1 MSRFPGVWDGSGT
14 GLGGIW
20 EVRCFGGRLGARFG
34 HPGERPSA
42 HTFGEFAVILT
53 KGVRGRHSDRR
64 CAWPILAEG
73 VRGRHSDQRRAWPIL
88 AEGMMGVG
96 VWGRF
101 GATNVDVM

>member
-1 MSRFPGVWDGSGT
+1 MGLVRRQGRISGGPGPLWEGSG
-14 GLGGIW
+14 LGPLW
-20 EVRCFGGRLGARFG
+20 EVRCFGDRFGARFG

-53 KGVRGRHSDRR
+53 KGVRGRHSDQR
-64 CAWPILAEG
+64 C
-73 VRGRHSDQRRAWPIL
+73 AWPIL